1 MNKLFIIGNEK
12 ISRCNKKIYYS
23 ANIDFKSIIEGLS
36 NYFQVYLLAR
46 YSVKKE
52 IFNINIKKKKVFL
65 AKNIFNYALNI
76 ITSLKNIKNN
86 KYLIISIT
94 PYTFLAYLMLFFF
107 TNQIYVYLRSNG
119 FKEYEQILGK
129 KWVFLYSFMF
139 FFFLKKAKI
148 ISCEETLVKKKP
160 FFLVNPS
167 ELNDDWFKNRKKFV
181 SNKKI
186 KIIYVG
192 RIRVEKG
199 ILNFINLFTQLD
211 KRFHLTIIG
220 DKYDKKFNIK
230 NINYLNFFSNIK
242 DLIAEYDKSHIL
254 ILPSYTESHP
264 KVVYEALARL
274 RPVIIFEDIKH
285 ITKNTNGIFVC
296 KRNVKDFLKKL
307 KYVMKNYKYVQ
318 KKMLKNNLPKKNFFI
333 RQLYNILS

>member
-12 ISRCNKKIYYS
+12 ISHWNKKIYYS

-36 NYFQVYLLAR
+36 NYFQVHTLAR

-65 AKNIFNYALNI
+65 AKNIFSYALNI

-94 PYTFLAYLMLFFF
+94 PYTFVAYLMLFFF

-129 KWVFLYSFMF
+129 KWVFLYSFMYF
-139 FFFLKKAKI
+139 IFLKKAKI

-167 ELNDDWFKNRKKFV
+167 ELNQVWFKNRKKFV

-220 DKYDKKFNIK
+220 DKYNKKFNIK

-285 ITKNTNGIFVC
+285 ITKNTNGIFAC
-296 KRNVKDFLKKL
+296 ERNAKDLLKKIN
-307 KYVMKNYKYVQ
+307 YIMKNYDIIK
-318 KKMLKNNLPKKNFFI
+318 KKMLKKKLPTKNFFI

>member
-1 MNKLFIIGNEK
+1 MKNLFIIGNEK
-12 ISRCNKKIYYS
+12 ISRESNRVYYS
-23 ANIDFKSIIEGLS
+23 ANVDFKSITEGLS
-36 NYFQVYLLAR
+36 KYFRVYLLAR

-52 IFNINIKKKKVFL
+52 VFIINQKKIFL
-65 AKNIFNYALNI
+65 AKNIFSYALNI
-76 ITSLKNIKNN
+76 ILSLKNIKNN

-94 PYTFLAYLMLFFF
+94 PYTFVAYLILFFF

-129 KWVFLYSFMF
+129 KWVFLYSFMYF
-139 FFFLKKAKI
+139 IFLKKAKI
-148 ISCEETLVKKKP
+148 ITCEETLVNKNS
-160 FFLVNPS
+160 FFLVKPS
-167 ELNDDWFKNRKKFV
+167 ELNEQWFKNRKKFV
-181 SNKKI
+181 SNKKV

-211 KRFHLTIIG
+211 KKFHLTIIG
-220 DKYDKKFNIK
+220 DKYNKKFNIK
-230 NINYLNFFSNIK
+230 NISYLNFFSNIN
-242 DLIAEYDKSHIL
+242 DLISQYDKSHIL

-285 ITKNTNGIFVC
+285 IIKNTNGIFVC
-296 KRNVKDFLKKL
+296 KRNVKDFLKKIN
-307 KYVMKNYKYVQ
+307 YVMKNYKLIQ
-318 KKMLKNNLPKKNFFI
+318 KKMLKNKLPKKNIFI
-333 RQLYNILS
+333 GQLYNILR

>member
-1 MNKLFIIGNEK
+1 MKNLFIIGNEK
-12 ISRCNKKIYYS
+12 ISRESNRVYYS
-23 ANIDFKSIIEGLS
+23 ANVDFKSITEGLS
-36 NYFQVYLLAR
+36 KYFRVYLLAR

-52 IFNINIKKKKVFL
+52 VFIINQKKIFL
-65 AKNIFNYALNI
+65 AKNIFSYALNI
-76 ITSLKNIKNN
+76 ILSLKNIKNN

-94 PYTFLAYLMLFFF
+94 PYTFVAYLILFFF

-129 KWVFLYSFMF
+129 KWVFLYSFMYF
-139 FFFLKKAKI
+139 IFLKKAKI
-148 ISCEETLVKKKP
+148 ITCEETLVKKNS

-167 ELNDDWFKNRKKFV
+167 ELNEHWFKNRKKFV

-186 KIIYVG
+186 KIIYIG

-211 KRFHLTIIG
+211 KKFHLTIIG
-220 DKYDKKFNIK
+220 DKYNKKFNIK
-230 NINYLNFFSNIK
+230 NISYLNFFSNIN
-242 DLIAEYDKSHIL
+242 DLISQYDKSHIL

-285 ITKNTNGIFVC
+285 IIKNTNGIFVC
-296 KRNVKDFLKKL
+296 KRNVKDFLKKIN
-307 KYVMKNYKYVQ
+307 YVMKNYKLIQ
-318 KKMLKNNLPKKNFFI
+318 KKMLKNKLPKKNIFI
-333 RQLYNILS
+333 GQLYNILR

>member
-12 ISRCNKKIYYS
+12 ISCQNKKIYYS

-46 YSVKKE
+46 YSLKKE
-52 IFNINIKKKKVFL
+52 IFNIKQKNIFL
-65 AKNIFNYALNI
+65 AKNIFSYVLNI
-76 ITSLKNIKNN
+76 ISSLKNVKNN

-94 PYTFLAYLMLFFF
+94 PYTFVAYLILFFF

-119 FKEYEQILGK
+119 FKEYKQILGK
-129 KWVFLYSFMF
+129 KWVFLYSFMYF
-139 FFFLKKAKI
+139 IFLKKAKI
-148 ISCEETLVKKKP
+148 IACEETLVKKNS

-167 ELNDDWFKNRKKFV
+167 ELNEDWFKNRKKFV
-181 SNKKI
+181 SNKRI

-211 KRFHLTIIG
+211 KRFHLTVIG
-220 DKYDKKFNIK
+220 DRYNKKFNIQ
-230 NINYLNFFSNIK
+230 NINYLNFFSNIN
-242 DLIAEYDKSHIL
+242 DLINEYDKIHIL

-274 RPVIIFEDIKH
+274 RPVIIFEDIRH
-285 ITKNTNGIFVC
+285 IIKNTNGIFVC
-296 KRNVKDFLKKL
+296 KRNVKDFLEKVN
-307 KYVMKNYKYVQ
+307 YIMKNYKSIQ
-318 KKMLKNNLPKKNFFI
+318 KKMLKNKLPKKIFFI
-333 RQLYNILS
+333 RQLYNILR